1 MSIVSTYTTR
11 RKSVVLTGCCMLW
24 ISLCLSATAEPPV
37 HVTPEP
43 DPATQ
48 RAVPVTEQA
57 PIPTRNLLNAVR
69 DGGPLMI
76 PLALCSFALLVFG
89 FERAISL
96 RRGRVI
102 PRPFVKRFLH
112 QLEEG
117 LLNRD
122 DSLRLCAENRSP
134 VAEVFAAAV
143 HKWGKPS
150 VEVEQAVIDSGE
162 RVTNGLRRYLRVFN
176 GISTVSPLLGLL
188 GTTLGMIRA
197 FNAIATADAMGRPEL
212 LAGGISQALLTTA
225 AGLSV
230 AIPAYIAYLF
240 FVSRVDRLII
250 EIDALGQRVVNLTCA
265 EGLAEATATKKKS
278 TRSKAA

>member
-1 MSIVSTYTTR
+1 MSIASTYTTR
-11 RKSVVLTGCCMLW
+11 RKAVVLTGCCMLW
-24 ISLCLSATAEPPV
+24 FGLCLSATAEPPIP
-37 HVTPEP
+37 VTPEP
-43 DPATQ
+43 DPAAQ

-57 PIPTRNLLNAVR
+57 PIPTRNLLYAVR

-134 VAEVFAAAV
+134 VAEVFASAV

-176 GISTVSPLLGLL
+176 GISTISPLLGLL

-250 EIDALGQRVVNLTCA
+250 EIDALGQQVVNLTCA
-265 EGLAEATATKKKS
+265 EGLAEAAATQKKS